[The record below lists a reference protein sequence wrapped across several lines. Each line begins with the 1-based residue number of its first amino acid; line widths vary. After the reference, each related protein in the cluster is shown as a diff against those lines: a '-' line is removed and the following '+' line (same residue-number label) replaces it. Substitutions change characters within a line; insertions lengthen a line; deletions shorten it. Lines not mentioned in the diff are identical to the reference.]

1 MRKIILLLVF
11 IFGACVVSNAQVNRS
26 QSRDAEWKSYALPK
40 TNFARQMSP
49 EKEFIFR
56 VPADWKQQGTA
67 LTFEGPHTAELKV
80 FVQKVPDGY
89 SLQDFFA
96 SFLQTVKDTPGAAE
110 TVVTRKIQLQDLEA
124 RELVLELPAAQLDAK
139 SPVPYTEIAMT
150 QRKQARWA
158 AALKAAQK
166 AIDLDYEYSEGYYQR
181 ACALARLSRTKEAM
195 SSLEKAVDLDSDQLD
210 YLVDE
215 EDLKS
220 LASLPAFKKLL
231 PEPVKQ

>member
-166 AIDLDYEYSEGYYQR
+166 AMISITSTVKATINVR
-181 ACALARLSRTKEAM
+181 ARSRVLAGPKRPCHPWRKPSTSIRTSWTIWLMKRI
-195 SSLEKAVDLDSDQLD
+195 
-210 YLVDE
+210 
-215 EDLKS
+215 
-220 LASLPAFKKLL
+220 
-231 PEPVKQ
+231 